1 MIDQLDNSMTTRDID
16 PRILARL
23 QELAGLK
30 ITSELVVMYLNRG
43 MQLLESIRVG
53 LDIEDYTAIKDA
65 AHSLISSAGNLGGNK
80 VSGIAKQIE
89 HAAIEKESHRIPDL
103 IDRMADAQEIFQRYL
118 NKELEK
124 L

>member
-1 MIDQLDNSMTTRDID
+1 MNDQLDNSIWTRDID
-16 PRILARL
+16 PQILARL

-30 ITSELVVMYLNRG
+30 ITSELVVMYLHRG
-43 MQLLESIRVG
+43 VQLLESIRVG
-53 LDIEDYTAIKDA
+53 LEIEDYKAIKDA

-89 HAAIEKESHRIPDL
+89 HAAIEKESQRIPDL
-103 IDRMADAQEIFQRYL
+103 IERMADAQETFQRYL

-124 L
+124 I